1 MGGIPLRWLSLHI
14 RDALAISDF
23 TEGIDYPCGGVY
35 VQPTQSFSIQ
45 WGPRASV
52 SARGIYRLERSQTE
66 GDASL
71 AVHSL
76 QDGSA
81 YDKNI

>member
-1 MGGIPLRWLSLHI
+1 MRWLSLHI

-52 SARGIYRLERSQTE
+52 SAPAFIDLNGVKRKEMP
-66 GDASL
+66 
-71 AVHSL
+71 V
-76 QDGSA
+76 
-81 YDKNI
+81 